1 MDTKVTKQRALTIR
15 WMSNLLI
22 LIFILLCMFS
32 IPVFAGNGKIEVD
45 GIFYEFDE
53 DNQYEFHKGG
63 TYLRTGNN
71 NTYGTFFISGNVAG
85 VSEKSGVSSY
95 EVADGNLAFYYN
107 HNDTLLNSN
116 KDAWHIVDDKN
127 NKVADMKLNSDILK
141 GVIILQT
148 SKDRMNWVD
157 VEIIYN
163 AFSDTPIRTSSIYS
177 TNDVQLIN
185 GCYYRVVVAYELSIR
200 IKDSNF
206 LFINTDKFD
215 YKKCAEVYEFYAFTN
230 SGEANV
236 VDPNQTYN
244 LGTKVRVENFD
255 GYFGSEMI
263 DKGDVHYGWDLGNF
277 FVSGYTDE
285 VAGAED
291 NIVFLKNVGD
301 KVSLW
306 FKLNQNINRL
316 NGKENLSITADAEGY
331 DQYFETPK
339 MNFGRGVLIIRYTDH
354 NNMRGE
360 PTIYTNYLEANAVAG
375 ADTKVQLFE
384 EGDYEV
390 ALDYEITTDELLDK
404 IGHYRIFF
412 KFSVRNGNCMVYPF
426 DLVTGSEL
434 TNSSMTE
441 NGFRL
446 DLANSRYLK
455 INLKR
460 EILKNSAD
468 GLVED
473 TRSNNPAKDGAEY
486 TDEGIYT
493 ITVSNEYT
501 GQFTTKKIY
510 VGTNNILRA
519 YMTTGLSISDINN
532 LLADGATITND
543 GTIQLATKIPTE
555 ELTESNE
562 EESITPRASD
572 VQEDT
577 EIDGELQSVGK
588 KKDSFSI
595 AASIGILASILIV
608 VGTSVMNK
616 KQTVEKAGVH
626 REDKGGAE

>member
-1 MDTKVTKQRALTIR
+1 
-15 WMSNLLI
+15 
-22 LIFILLCMFS
+22 MFS
-32 IPVFAGNGKIEVD
+32 IPTFAGNGKIEVD
-45 GIFYEFDE
+45 GIIYEFDE
-53 DNQYEFHKGG
+53 DSQYEFHKGG
-63 TYLRTGNN
+63 TYQRTGKN
-71 NTYGTFFISGNVAG
+71 NTYGTFFISGNVASL
-85 VSEKSGVSSY
+85 SEKSGVPSY
-95 EVADGNLAFYYN
+95 EVTDGNLAFYYN
-107 HNDTLLNSN
+107 HNDILLNNN
-116 KDAWHIVDDKN
+116 KDAWHIVNDKN
-127 NKVADMKLNSDILK
+127 NKVADMKLESDIMK

-148 SKDRMNWVD
+148 SKDRTNWVD
-157 VEIIYN
+157 VETIYN

-177 TNDVQLIN
+177 TTDVQLIN
-185 GCYYRVVVAYELSIR
+185 GCYYRIVVVYELSIR
-200 IKDSNF
+200 TKDSNF

-255 GYFGSEMI
+255 GYFGTKMI
-263 DKGDVHYGWDLGNF
+263 DKGDVHYGWELGIF
-277 FVSGYTDE
+277 FVNGYTDD
-285 VAGAED
+285 VAGADD

-301 KVSLW
+301 KISLW
-306 FKLNQNINRL
+306 FKLNQNINKL

-360 PTIYTNYLEANAVAG
+360 PTIYTNYLEANAVVG

-390 ALDYEITTDELLDK
+390 ALDYEITSDELIDK
-404 IGHYRIFF
+404 VGHYRIFF

-426 DLVTGSEL
+426 DLVTGGEL

-473 TRSNNPAKDGAEY
+473 TRSNGPTKEGAEY
-486 TDEGIYT
+486 YDEGIYT
-493 ITVSNEYT
+493 ITVGNEYT
-501 GQFTTKKIY
+501 GQFTMKKIY

-519 YMTTGLSISDINN
+519 YMNTGLSIPEINY
-532 LLADGATITND
+532 LIAEGATISND

-555 ELTESNE
+555 KLTESIE
-562 EESITPRASD
+562 EESITSNASD

-577 EIDGELQSVGK
+577 EIDGELRSIGK
-588 KKDSFSI
+588 ERDSFVI

-608 VGTSVMNK
+608 FGASVMMK
-616 KQTVEKAGVH
+616 KQTVEKAGVD